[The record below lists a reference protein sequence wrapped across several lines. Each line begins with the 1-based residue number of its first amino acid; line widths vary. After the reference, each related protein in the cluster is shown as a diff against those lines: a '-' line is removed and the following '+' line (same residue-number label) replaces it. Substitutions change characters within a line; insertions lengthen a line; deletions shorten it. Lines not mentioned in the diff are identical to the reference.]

1 MASLL
6 TREPDPMRKIPPVT
20 LLLGSLAIAVLAGPA
35 RADSTS
41 TNCLVRQAANA
52 AVQRQ
57 IALIDAAKVNPS
69 AFFNGPNSCVAANF
83 LQSINLSN
91 LIPDLSGFLTSAA
104 QGIINGVIDAA
115 KRQVCQILDQ
125 QLYET
130 IGSINQSMMG
140 YQSSLPSSLYLQ
152 LNGSITPVVIPNIN
166 GIGTY
171 AHVQPT
177 GFGPAVN
184 LTPNVT
190 RPPTAPVVAP
200 AAGTPPPATTVPP
213 ASRPGT
219 GWGGAFGGMFQ

>member
-6 TREPDPMRKIPPVT
+6 NREPDPMRRIPPVT
-20 LLLGSLAIAVLAGPA
+20 FLLGSLAVAVLAGPGPA
-35 RADSTS
+35 HANPSS
-41 TNCLVRQAANA
+41 TNCIVQQAAAA

-69 AFFNGPNSCVAANF
+69 AFFNGPSSCVAANL

-140 YQSSLPSSLYLQ
+140 YQSSLPSSLYTQ

-171 AHVQPT
+171 NHVQPT

-184 LTPNVT
+184 LTPTVT
-190 RPPTAPVVAP
+190 RPPTAPAVATPP
-200 AAGTPPPATTVPP
+200 AAAATTVPP
-213 ASRPGT
+213 ATRSGT